1 MQQMISQNI
10 IKVKYIKEED
20 RIKELRRAEAES
32 SSLMKQNASL
42 DSLEEIVQI
51 KKDIK
56 DGSLS
61 PKEYIFDEE
70 KLIRDFISER
80 EMFISRHKQK
90 KRIIFNQESSEPTKV
105 DVLEISQIPLKDF
118 IKKNRIHPKIFSFD
132 RSLEDYRP

>member
-1 MQQMISQNI
+1 MAYVQALTRRANMQQMISQNI

-20 RIKELRRAEAES
+20 RIKELRKAEAES

-51 KKDIK
+51 KKDMK
-56 DGSLS
+56 DGNLS
-61 PKEYIFDEE
+61 PKEYVFDEE

-90 KRIIFNQESSEPTKV
+90 KRIIFN
-105 DVLEISQIPLKDF
+105 
-118 IKKNRIHPKIFSFD
+118 
-132 RSLEDYRP
+132 